1 MIPDYKCGMGKK
13 TTSTDYHLAEP
24 LLDEEERA
32 FRTKMVETTYQVLK
46 ANKVRPPKRVKHLS
60 QLYVDGLISDKE
72 LSVLLNALTSK

>member
-1 MIPDYKCGMGKK
+1 MIPDYKSGMGKK
-13 TTSTDYHLAEP
+13 TTSTDYQLAEP

-60 QLYVDGLISDKE
+60 QLHVDGLITDKE
-72 LSVLLNALTSK
+72 LSALLNALTSK

>member
-1 MIPDYKCGMGKK
+1 MGKK
-13 TTSTDYHLAEP
+13 TTSTDYHLAEH

-60 QLYVDGLISDKE
+60 QLYVDGLISDNE
-72 LSVLLNALTSK
+72 LNALLNARVSK